1 MRMASTGMMSGGSMM
16 TGRRVVA
23 CRSMMM
29 VALNSLVRH
38 TGGVMDLGGVVRRA
52 MCSHLAS
59 VMGGWSVMSSY
70 MVGAMVSIM
79 VSAVVVMMPTRAIC

>member
-1 MRMASTGMMSGGSMM
+1 VRMAGTGMMSGGSMM
-16 TGRRVVA
+16 TGRIVVA

-29 VALNSLVRH
+29 VILNSLVRH
-38 TGGVMDLGGVVRRA
+38 TGGVMDLGGVMST